1 MIKLERNFTPLFFS
15 PQNVSRLTEK
25 FKSSG
30 THVWHHDDV
39 KNSLMELSDKK
50 CAYCE
55 VKLGEKAHIMR
66 WSILKIRMI
75 TLMM

>member
-39 KNSLMELSDKK
+39 K
-50 CAYCE
+50 
-55 VKLGEKAHIMR
+55 
-66 WSILKIRMI
+66 IR
-75 TLMM
+75 